1 MLNENVSQ
9 VTAGRIF
16 ARSVNYVA
24 ISKRARYN
32 FRFRRKAYFSLEG
45 VKEEKET
52 SYNNQVDL
60 FSSASR
66 KKELLENV

>member
-1 MLNENVSQ
+1 MA
-9 VTAGRIF
+9 AGRIF

-24 ISKRARYN
+24 MSKRARYN
-32 FRFRRKAYFSLEG
+32 FRFLRKVYFSLRLNRR
-45 VKEEKET
+45 KKI
-52 SYNNQVDL
+52 SYNTQLDL